1 MGLFEMNL
9 SADKLFLSSN
19 NNNNKAFKKS
29 FQMDSN
35 QDCTIKLKKP
45 NLYLVCDFTSSEEF
59 GFKPKIKLE
68 KAHF

>member
-9 SADKLFLSSN
+9 SADKLFLSSS

-35 QDCTIKLKKP
+35 
-45 NLYLVCDFTSSEEF
+45 
-59 GFKPKIKLE
+59 
-68 KAHF
+68 